1 MGAAVFHAEPW
12 FAFYGTGTKYRYHGI
27 HVHPHPAITDDEDG
41 PRGGVRGT
49 VTSVGVPCGR
59 GPSPVFMSKSENK
72 CVIIIKYS
80 HHLVT
85 VKTLAEIP

>member
-1 MGAAVFHAEPW
+1 MGAAVFMPNRGLHFMVPVPS
-12 FAFYGTGTKYRYHGI
+12 TGTMVYMYI
-27 HVHPHPAITDDEDG
+27 HTPPSQTMRTD
-41 PRGGVRGT
+41 PGGECGVLSHRLESL
-49 VTSVGVPCGR
+49 VVGD
-59 GPSPVFMSKSENK
+59 PSPVFMSKSENK